1 MMEASDSAFSA
12 ENSNRNHRLFDFELN
27 YEDNVSS
34 SNNIL
39 FSILE
44 GLSSYKRLHNWDAKL
59 ARMPL
64 KELTSTVRA
73 YLDSASQSQPSDL
86 LLSQA
91 DVEEVFTLDGVNYRQ
106 RVINDESNVRKH
118 LFFSK
123 VCPSVLL
130 L

>member
-1 MMEASDSAFSA
+1 MEASDSPFSA
-12 ENSNRNHRLFDFELN
+12 ENSTRSQRLFDFELN
-27 YEDNVSS
+27 YEDNVGS

-44 GLSSYKRLHNWDAKL
+44 GLSSYKRLHDWDAKL
-59 ARMPL
+59 TRMPL

-73 YLDSASQSQPSDL
+73 YLDSASHSQSSDL
-86 LLSQA
+86 LPSQV

-123 VCPSVLL
+123 VCPTILL